1 MIERYSERGYLMGEK
16 ENPIRNSCSFAGV
29 RPIMVDLPYPSIQV
43 AEKNLPYA
51 NLLSIDY
58 CGAVSE
64 MSAITQYINNENRL
78 SNEKCSM
85 ASTILGIAMAEMMH
99 LQKLGEL
106 IDLLGGKV
114 DFVAKHRNG
123 RNRMWTPEFLTIP
136 EQAKQMLGADIEAE
150 RAAINQYNVHI
161 SMIHDEYVNTVLQ
174 RIIMDEEYH
183 IVILQALL
191 KE

>member
-1 MIERYSERGYLMGEK
+1 MGEK

-29 RPIMVDLPYPSIQV
+29 RPIMVDLPYPPIQV

-78 SNEKCSM
+78 SGEKCKT
-85 ASTILGIAMAEMMH
+85 AVTILGIAMAEMMH
-99 LQKLGEL
+99 LQKLGEM
-106 IDLLGGKV
+106 IGLLGGKI
-114 DFVAKHRNG
+114 DFVARHRNG
-123 RNRMWTPEFLTIP
+123 RSRMWTPEFLTIP
-136 EQAKQMLGADIEAE
+136 EQEKRMIEADIEAE
-150 RAAINQYNVHI
+150 RAAINQYRVHI
-161 SMIHDEYVNTVLQ
+161 NMIQDEFVNEVLE
-174 RIIMDEEYH
+174 RIILDEEYH
-183 IVILQALL
+183 IMILQALL